1 METTAV
7 GIACCFQLLGVC
19 FFFSPPEDHCSPA
32 PTLASWL
39 FLLATLCFLWDI
51 CIFPARYMHMSS
63 NWQLLIETVMAIFFA
78 ELGAIVVWCPVER
91 VLYGITEELL
101 NMVGINGC
109 EPSRWQYW
117 LLGLLSTAVSG
128 ALLWFILT
136 ASDGM
141 YYLKRFTRNFRRNL
155 RQAWSMMSCY
165 LRMSKAARCRAIK
178 VCQLATR
185 KRCSRRSCRP
195 PAGEE
200 EDEDEN
206 ECDEDEDY
214 ECN

>member
-117 LLGLLSTAVSG
+117 LLGLLSTAAKPAAGLVNDELLPPHEQGGQVSG
-128 ALLWFILT
+128 HQSLPIGHSETL
-136 ASDGM
+136 
-141 YYLKRFTRNFRRNL
+141 FTKVLPSTGRGGGGRGRERVRRGRGL
-155 RQAWSMMSCY
+155 
-165 LRMSKAARCRAIK
+165 
-178 VCQLATR
+178 
-185 KRCSRRSCRP
+185 
-195 PAGEE
+195 
-200 EDEDEN
+200 
-206 ECDEDEDY
+206 
-214 ECN
+214 